1 MSRRR
6 VGVAAA
12 VVGVVAAGAAAGVAL
27 ERRAV
32 GRARSAPD
40 PYEDEVFGSLHT
52 AGRTVLADD
61 GVPLHV
67 EVDGDADAA
76 LTIVFVHGFTLSMDC
91 WHFQRRDLKGL
102 ARLVFYDQ
110 RSHGA
115 SGRSPRHHATIDQL
129 GRDLHAVLQA
139 VAPRGPV
146 VLVGHSMGGMTLL
159 ALADQRPELFAPL
172 ADGGRIVGV
181 ALVGTAAGAF
191 AETIFGIPGF
201 IGRAVRP
208 VAPGAIRAANR
219 RAHLLEQ
226 GRRAGS
232 DIAFLLTR
240 KLSYGGDVPPSL
252 VAFMEHMV
260 AATPVEVMTEFF
272 DTFLRHDKLE
282 ALDVLNRIPTL
293 ILCGDDDKLTPVH
306 NSHQMA
312 EEVPDAELV
321 VVPGAGHMVMLE
333 RPSVVNSAL
342 RRLVERAAVEP
353 RAAIA

>member
-1 MSRRR
+1 VSRRR
-6 VGVAAA
+6 VGLAAA
-12 VVGVVAAGAAAGVAL
+12 VVGVVAAGTAAGVAL

-40 PYEDEVFGSLHT
+40 PYADEPFGSLHT
-52 AGRTVLADD
+52 SGRTVYADD

-67 EVDGDADAA
+67 EIEGDDSAP
-76 LTIVFVHGFTLSMDC
+76 LTAVFVHGFTLSMDC
-91 WHFQRRDLKGL
+91 WHFQRRDLTGL
-102 ARLVFYDQ
+102 ARMVFFDQ

-115 SGRSPRHHATIDQL
+115 SGRSPREHATIDQL
-129 GRDLHAVLQA
+129 GRDLATVLSA

-159 ALADQRPELFAPL
+159 ALADQHPELFEE
-172 ADGGRIVGV
+172 GGRIVGV

-191 AETIFGIPGF
+191 AETIFGIPGV

-208 VAPGAIRAANR
+208 IAPGAIRAASR
-219 RAHLLEQ
+219 RAALLEQ

-240 KLSYGGDVPPSL
+240 RLSYGGDVPPSL
-252 VAFMEHMV
+252 VAFMERMV

-272 DTFLRHDKLE
+272 DTFLEHDKLA
-282 ALDVLNRIPTL
+282 ALGTLKGVPTL
-293 ILCGDDDKLTPVH
+293 ILCGDEDKLTPVH
-306 NSHQMA
+306 NSHVMA
-312 EEVPDAELV
+312 EALPDAELV

-333 RPSVVNSAL
+333 RPSLVNAAL
-342 RRLVERAAVEP
+342 RRLVQRAGARP
-353 RAAIA
+353 RAATA